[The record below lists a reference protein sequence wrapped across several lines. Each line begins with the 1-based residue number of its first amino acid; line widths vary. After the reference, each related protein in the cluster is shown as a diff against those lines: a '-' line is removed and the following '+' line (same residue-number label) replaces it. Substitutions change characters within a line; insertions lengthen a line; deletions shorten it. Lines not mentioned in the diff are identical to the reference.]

1 MPRKPT
7 IKQKQTELM
16 EKLVKTADNFLS
28 NDKMNPTPF
37 NFEPPKP
44 ARFSSPSAEVI
55 TDKVEFILNLLN
67 DLTITEAV
75 TVVNVVEQY
84 VHSQQNSY
92 RYSYMPL
99 PAKS

>member
-44 ARFSSPSAEVI
+44 ARFSSPSTEVI
-55 TDKVEFILNLLN
+55 MERVKSIVDLLN
-67 DLTITEAV
+67 DLTIVEAG
-75 TVVNVVEQY
+75 TVVNIVEQY
-84 VHSQQNSY
+84 VRSQNCNGY
-92 RYSYMPL
+92 PYTPYPT
-99 PAKS
+99 KY